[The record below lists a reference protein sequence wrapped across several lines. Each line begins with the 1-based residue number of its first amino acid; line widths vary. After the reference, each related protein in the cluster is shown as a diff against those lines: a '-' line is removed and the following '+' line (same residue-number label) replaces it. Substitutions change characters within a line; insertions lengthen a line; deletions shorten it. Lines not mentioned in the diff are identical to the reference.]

1 MKIVNVNTGNIKT
14 SLGALKQRSSVKE
27 NNLNA
32 REKSGVFVFS
42 FPNTYS
48 GNVFIRYEEVR
59 FTRLCS
65 EWQMVQRREI
75 A

>member
-32 REKSGVFVFS
+32 REKSGVFVF
-42 FPNTYS
+42 FPYTYS
-48 GNVFIRYEEVR
+48 GNVFIHYEEVR